1 MTTQT
6 QTPGPTFSMTRAN
19 EITKRSGV
27 DGATCIRYL
36 EGRALGWGDMEIV
49 RHLRET
55 YDWSMMDTVR
65 VVRLLKATERQ
76 LDEEQ
81 ADSEGKYW
89 TMFGA
94 CHTDAFGKTHAFI
107 LLLQGM
113 LPSEEIDRWEGAVQ
127 TQHPDAF
134 IYAGP
139 NVLLGSKHDVVA
151 SATRMLNC
159 DSYKI
164 NTVTKPGS

>member
-1 MTTQT
+1 MTTQPR
-6 QTPGPTFSMTRAN
+6 TPGPTFSMARAN
-19 EITKRSGV
+19 EIAKRSGV

-36 EGRALGWGDMEIV
+36 EGRGLGWADREIV
-49 RHLRET
+49 RHLRDT
-55 YDWSMMDTVR
+55 YGWPMSHTAR
-65 VVRLLKATERQ
+65 LVRLLKATDRQ
-76 LDEEQ
+76 IDEEH
-81 ADSEGKYW
+81 ADSKGEYW

-94 CHTDAFGKTHAFI
+94 CHTDAFSKTHAFI

-127 TQHPDAF
+127 SQHPHAF

-139 NVLLGSKHDVVA
+139 NVLLGAKHEVVA